1 MTKRARKPRLRSG
14 TLVAL
19 TALLFGSA
27 VLRIGVEAAPS
38 LTRDDAAGEQGDAP
52 AAAPRLVSGAQDSSP
67 RLVSGAQDTDD
78 QSLRQLADG
87 EEPDFSQMLRA
98 FQARDAALRRKER
111 ELQDRMRALEVT
123 DAAVDARL
131 ATLIEAEERLRR
143 TLARADG
150 ASEDD
155 LSRLTDVYEKMKPK
169 EAALLFEE
177 MDPDFAA
184 GFLARMN
191 PDIAAGIMAGMSPR
205 AAYTVSVVLA
215 GRHVKVPKE

>member
-1 MTKRARKPRLRSG
+1 MTKRSRKPRLRGG

-38 LTRDDAAGEQGDAP
+38 LTRDDAAGEQGDVP
-52 AAAPRLVSGAQDSSP
+52 VAAPRLVSGAQDSSP

-78 QSLRQLADG
+78 QSLRQSADG